1 MIIFHLKNIIYIF
14 IYFSHKLLIKCD
26 STYDC
31 TSFPDCYNCMLCS
44 DERKTDCDCAWT
56 NSGCT
61 SYGSRSYLEDEGWYS
76 KILICQNLDK
86 MNGVENVYC
95 PSSSS
100 KKTETDLQKDKSI
113 NYLIY
118 PDSNGFYG
126 KDMVVCSFEY
136 KQDSKN
142 NIKIEVDFSEG
153 NSINPKVYIES
164 TGVTNIKTK
173 ENVDKDKEVVFEQCS
188 KIVIKVLLKQQ
199 YTKSPIKIKLGIK
212 NSNTKLII
220 IIVVSS
226 FFGLIFIICIICCI
240 CRIKRKNE
248 DERLYQIELYRQARE
263 NMARIELE
271 NNNSF
276 INENEES
283 KNLEKFNKQKLDYLF
298 KNEMANHLYKKEYNQ
313 FGGGCSICLKKFKKK
328 CEVSITSC
336 KHIFHYQCIHDW
348 LYKNIRNP
356 KCPNCNHEILS
367 DNLGNNINNEKET
380 QIIKVM
386 KKTGGNNFNYNNNLN
401 RNLNPN
407 RVTFGGN
414 ENNEDNNYEASS
426 RRQQIEEF

>member
-1 MIIFHLKNIIYIF
+1 MNFFHLKNIIYIF

-31 TSFPDCYNCMLCS
+31 TSFSDCYNCMLCS
-44 DERKTDCDCAWT
+44 DERKTNCDCAWT

-61 SYGSRSYLEDEGWYS
+61 SYGSRSFLEDEGWYS

-86 MNGVENVYC
+86 MNGIDNVYC

-142 NIKIEVDFSEG
+142 NIKIEVDFSDS

-226 FFGLIFIICIICCI
+226 FFGIIFIICIICCI

-263 NMARIELE
+263 NMAR
-271 NNNSF
+271 
-276 INENEES
+276 NE
-283 KNLEKFNKQKLDYLF
+283 
-298 KNEMANHLYKKEYNQ
+298 
-313 FGGGCSICLKKFKKK
+313 LKK
-328 CEVSITSC
+328 
-336 KHIFHYQCIHDW
+336 
-348 LYKNIRNP
+348 
-356 KCPNCNHEILS
+356 
-367 DNLGNNINNEKET
+367 
-380 QIIKVM
+380 
-386 KKTGGNNFNYNNNLN
+386 NNL
-401 RNLNPN
+401 
-407 RVTFGGN
+407 F
-414 ENNEDNNYEASS
+414 YK
-426 RRQQIEEF
+426 